1 MTAVSGHAADPGKGF
16 WRGCPRVAG
25 SASPRDYAG
34 VVAPGGHRGHVVEGL
49 AFDLLARRARTAPGL
64 PGGHPLEPFLER
76 LELAA
81 LVGAVAAVPAG
92 LDRHAAAFT
101 GGRGRH
107 EPSPWEGPGAPGPA
121 EWTSARSAPRS
132 PVTWSAGSRESAQAS
147 RSVLSTS
154 RW

>member
-16 WRGCPRVAG
+16 WRGHPRVAG

-49 AFDLLARRARTAPGL
+49 AFDLLARRAGTAPGL

-92 LDRHAAAFT
+92 RSEEH
-101 GGRGRH
+101 
-107 EPSPWEGPGAPGPA
+107 
-121 EWTSARSAPRS
+121 TSELQSHVNLVCRLLL
-132 PVTWSAGSRESAQAS
+132 EKKKKKKN
-147 RSVLSTS
+147 
-154 RW
+154 